1 MGLRSQVVR
10 HEWAIRVGNQDNKRF
25 CVTSTSHTIV
35 VGESAPNEFALLK
48 ALLEK
53 IELLP
58 TDEAAVYAEAVR
70 KGSVTTSDAARV
82 SHQDRSKA
90 GVTLRRLA
98 EKGYV
103 RERVREAATRGGRGH
118 GDVYSVLP
126 PKEALKEKFE
136 AFENLRDLA
145 NRLDQ
150 HLELLAG
157 QGERDED
164 VWRLDPPALFATI
177 VASIGSAAVGIE
189 IVSNDCS
196 WIERPDVLTGLEDA
210 KKRGLR
216 TTVYATALRAG
227 DRSRLRSCGL
237 TVKTIK
243 GKIQPFLLVDRRVLF
258 VPVRMGSIATDY
270 GALQTSNRYMLDNH
284 SAMIDEMNEGRK
296 YRK

>member
-1 MGLRSQVVR
+1 MVAYR
-10 HEWAIRVGNQDNKRF
+10 WAIGGGNQYNKRF
-25 CVTSTSHTIV
+25 CGTPTLLTIV
-35 VGESAPNEFALLK
+35 VVESGPNEFALLK

-58 TDEAAVYAEAVR
+58 ADEAAVYAEAVR
-70 KGSVTTSDAARV
+70 KGLVTTSDAARV

-98 EKGYV
+98 EKGFV

-126 PKEALKEKFE
+126 PKEALKEKIE
-136 AFENLRDLA
+136 AFEDLRDLA

-164 VWRLDPPALFATI
+164 IWRLDPPALVATI
-177 VASIGSAAVGIE
+177 VAAIGSAAVGIE
-189 IVSNDCS
+189 IASNDCS
-196 WIERPDVLTGLEDA
+196 WIERSEVLTSLEAA

-216 TTVYATALRAG
+216 VTVYATSLRAG
-227 DRSRLRSCGL
+227 DKNRLRSCGAA
-237 TVKTIK
+237 VRTIE

-284 SAMIDEMNEGRK
+284 SAMIDRMNEGRK
-296 YRK
+296 SRK